1 VRNPGKATIE
11 TQLPRGNGELILVV
25 DDEAVIQQ
33 SSQETLED
41 YNYRTLV
48 AKDGIEAIA
57 LYAEHQSEISA
68 VLLDILMPNMDGL
81 TAIRTLRTLNPKVK
95 IIASS
100 GLPANKQKAIAVGAK
115 KFLPK
120 PYTATD
126 LLTTLSD
133 VLGIKE

>member
-1 VRNPGKATIE
+1 
-11 TQLPRGNGELILVV
+11 
-25 DDEAVIQQ
+25 
-33 SSQETLED
+33 
-41 YNYRTLV
+41 
-48 AKDGIEAIA
+48 
-57 LYAEHQSEISA
+57 
-68 VLLDILMPNMDGL
+68 MDGL